1 MMATQDQYQMAS
13 LVDLEAREEASM
25 SEIEHTIYTTQL
37 ALQEY
42 TQWDRRYSSSVRM
55 SESMYCTPANAHPF
69 SPMPTKQHAVVT
81 AFFVLQHIRNAEQTT
96 VMHRC
101 NPRSPFPTTI
111 RIIVPRSPPTAHH
124 LPPSPTITHH
134 HTLTFLN
141 GPRVTITTCIVNGIT
156 TCIVNGNIEVQSRRA
171 EIA

>member
-55 SESMYCTPANAHPF
+55 SESTHALQPMHTPSAQRPR
-69 SPMPTKQHAVVT
+69 
-81 AFFVLQHIRNAEQTT
+81 RNTP
-96 VMHRC
+96 C
-101 NPRSPFPTTI
+101 NYLLCAATYTQ
-111 RIIVPRSPPTAHH
+111 
-124 LPPSPTITHH
+124 
-134 HTLTFLN
+134 
-141 GPRVTITTCIVNGIT
+141 C
-156 TCIVNGNIEVQSRRA
+156 
-171 EIA
+171 

>member
-55 SESMYCTPANAHPF
+55 SESHTCTPTNAPPF
-69 SPMPTKQHAVVT
+69 SPTPTTQHA
-81 AFFVLQHIRNAEQTT
+81 
-96 VMHRC
+96 M
-101 NPRSPFPTTI
+101 
-111 RIIVPRSPPTAHH
+111 
-124 LPPSPTITHH
+124 
-134 HTLTFLN
+134 
-141 GPRVTITTCIVNGIT
+141 
-156 TCIVNGNIEVQSRRA
+156 
-171 EIA
+171 